1 MLLIILA
8 FGAQKWET
16 ISEEE
21 KKTEHNENMYDRA
34 SIENENETALI
45 LSESHFNQIQI
56 MANHTHKSKLK
67 IYKCQSIN
75 DRSTRK
81 NIRTKCANIVV
92 KWCV

>member
-1 MLLIILA
+1 MGDVVDYFSIWCPKMGDN
-8 FGAQKWET
+8 FGRRKNP
-16 ISEEE
+16 
-21 KKTEHNENMYDRA
+21 EHNENMYDRA

-56 MANHTHKSKLK
+56 MANHTHKFKLK

-92 KWCV
+92 K